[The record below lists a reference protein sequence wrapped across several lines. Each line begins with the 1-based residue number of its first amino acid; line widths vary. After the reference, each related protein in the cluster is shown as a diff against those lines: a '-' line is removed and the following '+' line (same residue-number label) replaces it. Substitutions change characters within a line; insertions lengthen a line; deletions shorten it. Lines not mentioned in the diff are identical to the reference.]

1 MEIKNKDN
9 FLIIESENKSN
20 IFLEKEKK
28 EVKIDDLNVS
38 FPWEYEK
45 SGILLEVKKYSWDLF
60 YSFSV
65 DWKHVLF
72 VLNDEFELKEEILTF
87 FWDVDLLI
95 IIWTKKAVKIF
106 ENIEARVVV
115 PYGEGKDIFLQS
127 LAQNLEEQKIYKLK
141 NLSLEETEF
150 VNLAQ

>member
-28 EVKIDDLNVS
+28 EVKIDDLEVS

-87 FWDVDLLI
+87 FWDVDLLV

-127 LAQNLEEQKIYKLK
+127 LAQNLEEQKSYKLK
-141 NLSLEETEF
+141 NLSQEETEF

>member
-87 FWDVDLLI
+87 FWDVDLLV

-106 ENIEARVVV
+106 ENIEARIVV

-127 LAQNLEEQKIYKLK
+127 LAQNLEEQKSYKLK
-141 NLSLEETEF
+141 NLSQEETEF